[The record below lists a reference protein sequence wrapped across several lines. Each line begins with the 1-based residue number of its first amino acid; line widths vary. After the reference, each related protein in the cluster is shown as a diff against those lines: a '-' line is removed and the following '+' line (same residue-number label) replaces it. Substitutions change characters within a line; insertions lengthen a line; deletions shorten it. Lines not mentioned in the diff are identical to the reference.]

1 MLCPGGQELSFN
13 DSCASGRVA
22 GGMGLGLQTGVGLRV
37 RAGKRNVLL
46 EWRYSQAL
54 NNTRGVG
61 FMPLT
66 LGVMF

>member
-1 MLCPGGQELSFN
+1 MLT
-13 DSCASGRVA
+13 R
-22 GGMGLGLQTGVGLRV
+22 GGMGLGLQTGVGLSI
-37 RAGKRNVLL
+37 RAGKRSVLL
-46 EWRYSQAL
+46 EWRYGQAL